1 MFRSI
6 RARIIAATTGCLVVA
21 LLLNTIINFQ
31 VTRQDNQQSQR
42 DILTSTSA
50 SHNMAIAD
58 WVNSRM
64 TVITSAQPVALSD
77 DPVPVF
83 KQLALAGGFT
93 NVYVGYASKT
103 AKFSDPTGVPA
114 DYDPTLRPWYQQA
127 VSADGPV
134 VTAPYVDAGTGKLV
148 VTFAVPVKEQGALKA
163 VVAGDVAMD
172 SVVANVRGIHP
183 TPASSG
189 LLLDSNGTVIAGSDP
204 ALTLKPFTETI
215 KGTDFA
221 TLKSGNLVDGT
232 FNGRE
237 KTFLATAV
245 PGTHWLLVVALDNGD
260 ATAGMRSLLKAS
272 ALSLA
277 ILALLSGALMHLL
290 IARLLKRLSGIRD
303 AMNSIANGTNDLS
316 QRLPDKGGDEVAQIA
331 QAFNAFSDK
340 LSVVM
345 VQLRDA
351 SASVKNAAHEI
362 AAGNQDLS
370 GRTEQAASS
379 LRETASAVE
388 EITASVTQSNESAAE
403 ANEQAS
409 KASAAASRGGDVVAQ
424 AISTMQSIE
433 LASAKIGDITSVIDG
448 IAFQTNILAL
458 NASVEAARA
467 GEQGRGFAVVA
478 GEVRNLASR
487 SAQAAKEIKSLI
499 DSTTESVATGSRFV
513 HLAGDSMDEIRA
525 SVGSVSGIM
534 REISIATREQMKGI
548 HEINHA
554 VTHLDRMVQQNA
566 ELVVQSAAAA
576 SALQSQAGD
585 LAETAGHF
593 RIYFFPGAR

>member
-58 WVNSRM
+58 WVNSKM

-114 DYDPTLRPWYQQA
+114 DYDPPLRPWYQQ
-127 VSADGPV
+127 VLSADGPV

-245 PGTHWLLVVALDNGD
+245 PGTHWLLVVALDNVD

-403 ANEQAS
+403 ANEQAI

-593 RIYFFPGAR
+593 RI

>member
-6 RARIIAATTGCLVVA
+6 RARIIAATAGCLVVA
-21 LLLNTIINFQ
+21 LLLNTVINFH

-58 WVNSRM
+58 WVKSKM
-64 TVITSAQPVALSD
+64 TVIASAQTVALSD

-83 KQLALAGGFT
+83 KQLAQAGGFT

-103 AKFSDPTGVPA
+103 AKFSEPAGVPA
-114 DYDPTLRPWYQQA
+114 DYDPTIRPWYQQV
-127 VSADGPV
+127 VSADGPI

-148 VTFAVPVKEQGALKA
+148 VTFAVPVKENGALKA

-183 TPASSG
+183 TPSSSG
-189 LLLDSNGTVIAGSDP
+189 LLLNSDGSVIAANDP
-204 ALTLKPFTETI
+204 ALTLKPFAETI
-215 KGTDFA
+215 KGIDFA
-221 TLKSGNLVDGT
+221 ALKSGNLVDGT
-232 FNGRE
+232 LNDVE
-237 KTFLATAV
+237 KTFVATAV
-245 PGTHWLLVVALDNGD
+245 PGTNWLLVVALDSGD
-260 ATAGMRSLLKAS
+260 ATSGMRSLLKAS
-272 ALSLA
+272 AISLV
-277 ILALLSGALMHLL
+277 ILALLSAAIVHVL
-290 IARLLKRLSGIRD
+290 IARLLKRLSDIRD
-303 AMNSIANGTNDLS
+303 AMHNIANGTNDLS
-316 QRLPDKGGDEVAQIA
+316 QRLPDSGEDEVAQIA

-351 SASVKNAAHEI
+351 SESVKNAAQEI

-388 EITASVTQSNESAAE
+388 QITASVTQSNESAAE
-403 ANEQAS
+403 ANDQAS
-409 KASAAASRGGDVVAQ
+409 KASAAAARGGEVVSQ

-433 LASAKIGDITSVIDG
+433 IASAKIGDITSVIDG

-499 DSTTESVATGSRFV
+499 DSTTDSVATGSRYV
-513 HLAGDSMDEIRA
+513 HLAGESMDEIR
-525 SVGSVSGIM
+525 SSIGSVSGIM
-534 REISIATREQMKGI
+534 REISIATSEQMKGI

-576 SALQSQAGD
+576 GALQSQAGD
-585 LAETAGHF
+585 LAEPAGHF
-593 RIYFFPGAR
+593 RI

>member
-58 WVNSRM
+58 WVNNKM

-215 KGTDFA
+215 KGTDFD

-576 SALQSQAGD
+576 SALQSQAGE

-593 RIYFFPGAR
+593 RI

>member
-6 RARIIAATTGCLVVA
+6 RARIIAATTVCLVVA

-50 SHNMAIAD
+50 SHAMAIAD
-58 WVNSRM
+58 WVNSKM

-127 VSADGPV
+127 VSSDDPV

-183 TPASSG
+183 TPSSSG

-221 TLKSGNLVDGT
+221 ALKSGNLVDGT

-237 KTFLATAV
+237 KTFMATAV

-290 IARLLKRLSGIRD
+290 IARLLKPLSDIRD

-345 VQLRDA
+345 IQLRDA

-593 RIYFFPGAR
+593 RI

>member
-58 WVNSRM
+58 WVNSKM

-593 RIYFFPGAR
+593 RI

>member
-58 WVNSRM
+58 WVNSKM

-403 ANEQAS
+403 ANEQAI

-525 SVGSVSGIM
+525 SVASVSGIM

-593 RIYFFPGAR
+593 RI

>member
-21 LLLNTIINFQ
+21 LLLNTVINFQ

-58 WVNSRM
+58 WVKSKM
-64 TVITSAQPVALSD
+64 TVITSAQSVALSD

-83 KQLALAGGFT
+83 KQLAQAGGFT
-93 NVYVGYASKT
+93 NVYVGYATKT
-103 AKFSDPTGVPA
+103 AKFSEPAGVPA
-114 DYDPTLRPWYQQA
+114 DYDPTIRPWYQQV
-127 VSADGPV
+127 VSQDGPV

-148 VTFAVPVKEQGALKA
+148 VTFAVPVKENGTLKA

-189 LLLDSNGTVIAGSDP
+189 LLLNSDGSVIAANDP
-204 ALTLKPFTETI
+204 ALTLKPFAETI
-215 KGTDFA
+215 TGTDLA
-221 TLKSGNLVDGT
+221 TLKNGEPVDGT
-232 FNGRE
+232 FDGGD
-237 KTFLATAV
+237 KTLVATAV
-245 PGTHWLLVVALDNGD
+245 PGTNWMLVVALDNND
-260 ATAGMRSLLKAS
+260 ATSLV
-272 ALSLA
+272 
-277 ILALLSGALMHLL
+277 ILALLSGALVHIL
-290 IARLLKRLSGIRD
+290 IARLLKRLSDIRD
-303 AMNSIANGTNDLS
+303 AMHNIANGTNDLS
-316 QRLPDKGGDEVAQIA
+316 QRLPESGNDEVAQIA

-345 VQLRDA
+345 IQLRDA
-351 SASVKNAAHEI
+351 SASVKNAAQEI

-388 EITASVTQSNESAAE
+388 QITASVTQSNESAAE

-409 KASAAASRGGDVVAQ
+409 KASAAASRGGEVVSQ

-433 LASAKIGDITSVIDG
+433 VASAKIGDITSVIDG

-499 DSTTESVATGSRFV
+499 DSTTDSVATGSRYV
-513 HLAGDSMDEIRA
+513 HLAGESMDEIRA
-525 SVGSVSGIM
+525 SIGSVSGIM
-534 REISIATREQMKGI
+534 REISIATSEQMKGI

-593 RIYFFPGAR
+593 RI

>member
-58 WVNSRM
+58 WVNSKM

-403 ANEQAS
+403 ANEQAI

-525 SVGSVSGIM
+525 IVGSVSGIM

-593 RIYFFPGAR
+593 RI

>member
-58 WVNSRM
+58 WVNSKM

-232 FNGRE
+232 LNGRE

-403 ANEQAS
+403 ANEQAI

-593 RIYFFPGAR
+593 RI

>member
-467 GEQGRGFAVVA
+467 GEQGRGFAVVT

-593 RIYFFPGAR
+593 RI

>member
-58 WVNSRM
+58 WVNSKM

-331 QAFNAFSDK
+331 QAFNAFGDK

-593 RIYFFPGAR
+593 RI

>member
-58 WVNSRM
+58 WVNSKI
-64 TVITSAQPVALSD
+64 TVITSAQSVALSD

-548 HEINHA
+548 QEINHA

-593 RIYFFPGAR
+593 RI

>member
-58 WVNSRM
+58 WVNSKM

-114 DYDPTLRPWYQQA
+114 DYDPTLRPWYQQV

-183 TPASSG
+183 TPASCG

-593 RIYFFPGAR
+593 RI

>member
-31 VTRQDNQQSQR
+31 VTRHDNQQSQR

-58 WVNSRM
+58 WVNSKM

-148 VTFAVPVKEQGALKA
+148 VTFAVPVKEQGTLKA

-403 ANEQAS
+403 ANEQAI

-593 RIYFFPGAR
+593 RI

>member
-593 RIYFFPGAR
+593 RI

>member
-21 LLLNTIINFQ
+21 LLLNTVINFQ

-58 WVNSRM
+58 WVKSKM
-64 TVITSAQPVALSD
+64 TVIASAQTVALSD

-83 KQLALAGGFT
+83 KQLAQAGGFT

-103 AKFSDPTGVPA
+103 AKFSEPAGVPA
-114 DYDPTLRPWYQQA
+114 DYDPTIRPWYQQV
-127 VSADGPV
+127 VSQDSPV
-134 VTAPYVDAGTGKLV
+134 VTAPYVDAGSGKLV
-148 VTFAVPVKEQGALKA
+148 VTFAVPVKENGTLKA

-189 LLLDSNGTVIAGSDP
+189 LLLNSDGTVIAASDP
-204 ALTLKPFTETI
+204 ALTLKPFAETL
-215 KGTDFA
+215 KGIDFA
-221 TLKSGNLVDGT
+221 ALKSGNTVNGT
-232 FNGRE
+232 FNGAE
-237 KTFLATAV
+237 KTFVATAV
-245 PGTHWLLVVALDNGD
+245 PGTNWMLVVALDTGD
-260 ATAGMRSLLKAS
+260 ATSGMRSLLKAS
-272 ALSLA
+272 AISLV
-277 ILALLSGALMHLL
+277 ILALLSGAIVHFL
-290 IARLLKRLSGIRD
+290 IARLLKRLSDIRD
-303 AMNSIANGTNDLS
+303 AMHNIANGTNDLS
-316 QRLPDKGGDEVAQIA
+316 QRLPDSGDDEVAQIA

-351 SASVKNAAHEI
+351 SASVKNAAREI
-362 AAGNQDLS
+362 AAGNQNLS

-403 ANEQAS
+403 ANDQAS
-409 KASAAASRGGDVVAQ
+409 KASAAAARGGEVVSQ

-433 LASAKIGDITSVIDG
+433 VASAKIGDITSVIDG

-487 SAQAAKEIKSLI
+487 SAQAAKEIKTLI
-499 DSTTESVATGSRFV
+499 DSTTNSVATGSRYV
-513 HLAGDSMDEIRA
+513 HLAGESMNEIR
-525 SVGSVSGIM
+525 SSIGSVSGIM
-534 REISIATREQMKGI
+534 REISIATSEQMKGI
-548 HEINHA
+548 QEINHA

-576 SALQSQAGD
+576 GALQSQAGD

-593 RIYFFPGAR
+593 RI

>member
-458 NASVEAARA
+458 NASVKAARA

-593 RIYFFPGAR
+593 RI

>member
-58 WVNSRM
+58 WVNSKM

-221 TLKSGNLVDGT
+221 ALKSGNLIDGT

-593 RIYFFPGAR
+593 RI

>member
-58 WVNSRM
+58 WVNSKM

-114 DYDPTLRPWYQQA
+114 DYDPTLRPWYQQV

-204 ALTLKPFTETI
+204 ALTLKPFTQTI

-593 RIYFFPGAR
+593 RI